1 MLTAS
6 VALTPAATLVRR
18 RSLPAVPDDTVLA
31 CVGDLRHGIERLEPS
46 RVSRC
51 RLAARRASLCAGY
64 GVRFLL
70 KLYRWPSDDWHNI
83 GAEMPSEIIW
93 ADLLNA
99 TTEEKQF
106 VERLLG
112 IRIPSEASLS
122 EIEASSRL
130 IHDHGTL
137 YLSSPA
143 VRLNENNEA
152 EITPVG
158 FLIGP
163 HVLVTVR
170 FADLPIFDETGK
182 RVGSDDSLENGM
194 CVFTSL
200 LEAMIDRGAD
210 ALEHL
215 AMRVD
220 TLARG
225 VFKGG
230 LVRTKRPVRSSRRMR
245 EALENIGELA
255 DRLAKTRDVL
265 LGVGRVAS
273 FAGDVGSEWITEVSK
288 KRLHAVS
295 KDVVSLSD
303 YETRLTDKIQLLLD
317 AVLGF
322 VNIQQNEL
330 FKILTIVSVV
340 GVPPTILVGI
350 WGMNFKHMPELDWTF
365 GYPLAWLAVI
375 ASGVLPLIWF
385 KRRGWFE

>member
-1 MLTAS
+1 
-6 VALTPAATLVRR
+6 
-18 RSLPAVPDDTVLA
+18 
-31 CVGDLRHGIERLEPS
+31 
-46 RVSRC
+46 
-51 RLAARRASLCAGY
+51 
-64 GVRFLL
+64 LL
-70 KLYRWPSDDWHNI
+70 KLYRWPSDEWQNI

-93 ADLLNA
+93 ADLLDA
-99 TTEEKQF
+99 TAQEKQF
-106 VERLLG
+106 VERLLK
-112 IRIPSEASLS
+112 IRIPSAESLS

-130 IHDHGTL
+130 IFDHGTL
-137 YLSSPA
+137 YLGSPA
-143 VRLNENNEA
+143 VRLNEDNEA

-158 FLIGP
+158 FIIGP

-170 FADLPIFDETGK
+170 FAELPIFDQVSK
-182 RVGSDDSLENGM
+182 RVGSDDTLENGM

-215 AMRVD
+215 AVRVD
-220 TLARG
+220 TLSRS
-225 VFKGG
+225 VFRGG
-230 LVRTKRPVRSSRRMR
+230 LVRTKRPIRSSRRMR

-265 LGVGRVAS
+265 LGVGRIAS
-273 FAGDVGSEWITEVSK
+273 FAGDVGSEWITEASK

-295 KDVVSLSD
+295 KDVVSLGD

-322 VNIQQNEL
+322 INIQQNEL

-365 GYPLAWLAVI
+365 GYLLAWLAII

>member
-1 MLTAS
+1 
-6 VALTPAATLVRR
+6 
-18 RSLPAVPDDTVLA
+18 
-31 CVGDLRHGIERLEPS
+31 
-46 RVSRC
+46 
-51 RLAARRASLCAGY
+51 
-64 GVRFLL
+64 
-70 KLYRWPSDDWHNI
+70 
-83 GAEMPSEIIW
+83 MPSQIIW

-99 TTEEKQF
+99 TEDEKQF
-106 VERLLG
+106 VERQLG
-112 IRIPSEASLS
+112 IRIPSEESLS

-130 IHDHGTL
+130 ILEHGTL

-143 VRLNENNEA
+143 VRVNEAGEA

-158 FLIGP
+158 FVIGP

-170 FADLPIFDETGK
+170 FAELPIFDDIGK

-200 LEAMIDRGAD
+200 IEAMIDRGAD
-210 ALEHL
+210 VLEHL
-215 AMRVD
+215 GVKVD
-220 TLARG
+220 QLSRS

-230 LVRTKRPVRSSRRMR
+230 LVRTGRSLRSSRRMR
-245 EALENIGELA
+245 EALESIGELA
-255 DRLAKTRDVL
+255 DRLAKARDVL
-265 LGVGRVAS
+265 LGVGRIAS
-273 FAGDVGSEWITEVSK
+273 FAGDVGSEWITASSK
-288 KRLHAVS
+288 KRLEAVS

-303 YETRLTDKIQLLLD
+303 YETRLSDKIQLLLD

-385 KRRGWFE
+385 KQRGWLD

>member
-1 MLTAS
+1 ML
-6 VALTPAATLVRR
+6 R
-18 RSLPAVPDDTVLA
+18 
-31 CVGDLRHGIERLEPS
+31 
-46 RVSRC
+46 
-51 RLAARRASLCAGY
+51 
-64 GVRFLL
+64 
-70 KLYRWPSDDWHNI
+70 LYRWPSDDWRGI

-99 TTEEKQF
+99 TDEEKQF

-112 IRIPSEASLS
+112 IRVPSEESLS

-130 IHDHGTL
+130 IFDHGTL

-143 VRLNENNEA
+143 VRHSEDNEA

-158 FLIGP
+158 FVIGP

-170 FADLPIFDETGK
+170 FAELPIFDDIGK

-194 CVFTSL
+194 CVFASL

-210 ALEHL
+210 VLEHL
-215 AMRVD
+215 GAKVD
-220 TLARG
+220 QLSRG

-230 LVRTKRPVRSSRRMR
+230 LVRTQRPVRSSRRMR

-255 DRLAKTRDVL
+255 DRLAKARDVL
-265 LGVGRVAS
+265 LGVGRIAS
-273 FAGDVGSEWITEVSK
+273 FADDVGSEWITASSK
-288 KRLHAVS
+288 KRLEAVS

-322 VNIQQNEL
+322 INIQQNEL

-340 GVPPTILVGI
+340 GVPPTIMVGI
-350 WGMNFKHMPELDWTF
+350 WGMNFKHMPELGWSF

>member
-1 MLTAS
+1 M
-6 VALTPAATLVRR
+6 
-18 RSLPAVPDDTVLA
+18 
-31 CVGDLRHGIERLEPS
+31 
-46 RVSRC
+46 
-51 RLAARRASLCAGY
+51 
-64 GVRFLL
+64 L
-70 KLYRWPSDDWHNI
+70 KLYRWPSDDWRGI
-83 GAEMPSEIIW
+83 GAEMPAEIIW

-99 TTEEKQF
+99 AEEEKQF
-106 VERLLG
+106 VERLLK
-112 IRIPSEASLS
+112 IRSPSEDSLS
-122 EIEASSRL
+122 GIEASSRL
-130 IHDHGTL
+130 ILDHGTL

-143 VRLNENNEA
+143 VPLNADNEA

-170 FADLPIFDETGK
+170 FADLPIFDDIGK

-210 ALEHL
+210 ILEHL

-220 TLARG
+220 TLSRG
-225 VFKGG
+225 VFKGC
-230 LVRTKRPVRSSRRMR
+230 LVHTKRPVRSGRRMR

-273 FAGDVGSEWITEVSK
+273 FAGDVGSEWITEASK

-322 VNIQQNEL
+322 INIQQNEL
-330 FKILTIVSVV
+330 FTILTIVSVV
-340 GVPPTILVGI
+340 GVPPTILVGV

-365 GYPLAWLAVI
+365 GYPLAWLAI
-375 ASGVLPLIWF
+375 FASGVLPLIWF